1 MALRINDNGTDRE
14 MTPDEEAAFLASLQV
29 SQAEA
34 QARADERSAKE
45 ARRIAVLN
53 KLGLTEDEAADLFS

>member
-14 MTPDEEAAFLASLQV
+14 MTEAEEAAHLAHQEIAKS
-29 SQAEA
+29 EA
-34 QARADERSAKE
+34 DARANEASAKE

-53 KLGLTEDEAADLFS
+53 KLGLTEDEAAALFS